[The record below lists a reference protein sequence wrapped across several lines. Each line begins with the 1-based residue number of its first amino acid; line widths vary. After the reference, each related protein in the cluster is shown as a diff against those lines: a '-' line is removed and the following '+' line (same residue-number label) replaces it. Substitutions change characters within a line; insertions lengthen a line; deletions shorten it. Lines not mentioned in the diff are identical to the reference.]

1 MAPRPRR
8 DPPVAGAARIID
20 ASEVICSS
28 PRKMGGSCAEEAGR
42 ERFETLTIALAELAG
57 RKLVKSLERPGA

>member
-1 MAPRPRR
+1 
-8 DPPVAGAARIID
+8 
-20 ASEVICSS
+20 
-28 PRKMGGSCAEEAGR
+28 MGGSCAEEAGR